1 MARARL
7 PLSLLSMSAIP
18 SMTRRPNVLFLM
30 SDEHRA
36 DVTGYAGSSVVR
48 TPVLDQLARTG
59 VTFSNAYT
67 PSPICI
73 PARQSLMSG
82 LLPRNAGC
90 EKFEHDLPPG
100 SMTFARRFAEH
111 GYDTVACGKLHHT
124 GTDQMQGWTHRPAGD
139 ATVARRHVEH
149 GPGVISAR
157 TESVN
162 GKWSQVDEIRRAGV
176 GTGPCQV
183 SDRLAVDA
191 ALDHIRRHFLDPH
204 YDRATPDT
212 PLMLKV
218 SLVQP
223 HYPYLAP
230 TSELFEYYLNR
241 VPVYRDQQVFDHPF
255 LGGNFVVRAG
265 VEVTERELRRAT
277 AAYYA
282 MIEHVDT
289 QFGRVLAALADAGQD
304 LDDWVIVY
312 TSDHGEMLGEHG
324 VVEKQKFF
332 EGSARVPLIIRWPRT
347 LQPSTVTKN
356 VNLCDIFATLCD
368 LADIPTPD
376 GLDSRSLVPLV
387 SHDVEDWPDETVSQ
401 FGGRNLMIKQG
412 DLKYQSYGPRTPEV
426 LFDLT
431 TDPGEQTN
439 VIDRAEHQEALTR
452 FRARRDEL
460 RFD

>member
-1 MARARL
+1 
-7 PLSLLSMSAIP
+7 MSTIP
-18 SMTRRPNVLFLM
+18 NMKRRPNVLFLM

-36 DVTGYAGSSVVR
+36 DVAGCAGNPVVR
-48 TPVLDQLARTG
+48 TPVLDELARTG
-59 VTFSNAYT
+59 VAFSNAYT

-90 EKFEHDLPPG
+90 EKFGDDLPPG

-111 GYDTVACGKLHHT
+111 GYDAVACGKLHHM
-124 GTDQMQGWTHRPAGD
+124 GVDQMQGWTHRPVGD
-139 ATVARRHVEH
+139 ALVGRRYVEA

-157 TESVN
+157 TEPVT
-162 GKWSQVDEIRRAGV
+162 GKWSQVNEVRRAGV

-191 ALDHIRRHFLDPH
+191 AVDQIRRHFLDPY
-204 YDRATPDT
+204 YDRAIPDT
-212 PLMLKV
+212 PLLLKV

-230 TSELFEYYLNR
+230 TSDLFEYYLNR
-241 VPVYRDQQVFDHPF
+241 VPVYRDQHVFDHPF

-282 MIEHVDT
+282 MIEHVDR
-289 QFGRVLAALADAGQD
+289 QFGQVLTALGDAGQD
-304 LDDWVIVY
+304 LDDWIIVY

-324 VVEKQKFF
+324 VFEKQKFF
-332 EGSARVPLIIRWPRT
+332 EGSARVPLIIRWPRA
-347 LQPSTVTKN
+347 LQPTVVTKN

-368 LADIPTPD
+368 LAEIPTPD
-376 GLDSRSLVPLV
+376 GLDSRSLVPLMN
-387 SHDVEDWPDETVSQ
+387 HDGQDWSDETVSQ

-412 DLKYQSYGPRTPEV
+412 DLKYQWYGTDMPEV

-439 VIDRAEHQEALTR
+439 VIDRAEHHGALTR
-452 FRARRDEL
+452 FRTRRNEL
-460 RFD
+460 GFG